1 MYLFKKN
8 TIYLI
13 KIKIHFL
20 LILSSLFFFTNTH
33 ANEKFVGFIDSLQ
46 GDAFIIKGEETIKLN
61 EFDQIFINDK
71 IITDAGSS
79 IIISFIDNSLL
90 TLKDK
95 AEFSVNEFDK
105 DSSKPLFFLS
115 ITDGKFTFESGSI
128 AKNKD
133 GEMKVKLSGLDVK
146 LNGTLITGENSG
158 GKKNVSLLED
168 STGNLGTL
176 EIGIEGSNETK
187 VISDSA
193 SGVSLN
199 FTEEEQLA
207 LSSGDS
213 NNLTTTLSS
222 SEDTQLSEDEKN
234 SVVNSI
240 KK

>member
-8 TIYLI
+8 TVNLN

-20 LILSSLFFFTNTH
+20 LILSSLFFYTNAY
-33 ANEKFVGFIDSLQ
+33 ANEKFIGFVDSLQ

-71 IITDAGSS
+71 IKTDKGSS

-90 TLKDK
+90 TFKDK
-95 AEFSVNEFDK
+95 LEFSVEEFDK

-115 ITDGKFTFESGSI
+115 IIDGKFTFESGSI

-158 GKKNVSLLED
+158 GKKMFLFLKTQRVILE
-168 STGNLGTL
+168 L
-176 EIGIEGSNETK
+176 
-187 VISDSA
+187 
-193 SGVSLN
+193 
-199 FTEEEQLA
+199 
-207 LSSGDS
+207 
-213 NNLTTTLSS
+213 
-222 SEDTQLSEDEKN
+222 
-234 SVVNSI
+234 
-240 KK
+240 